1 MSNDIECESSDW
13 PIDPENN
20 SNIEPFST
28 VFKMRLDY
36 PFGKPKRLL
45 LELFIMINMAQLMYT
60 AMLAFTKTA
69 IIAAPAGTPIVILAL
84 FRHAALVIIELAR

>member
-69 IIAAPAGTPIVILAL
+69 IIAAPADDGQDKRGQAGMPMDVDD
-84 FRHAALVIIELAR
+84 